1 MFCSKRE
8 ACSEHKVLVT
18 IKEYE
23 HEVLVIIK
31 EYEREVVVIKKS
43 TSAKF

>member
-1 MFCSKRE
+1 MFCSQRE
-8 ACSEHKVLVT
+8 ACSEHKALVN

-31 EYEREVVVIKKS
+31 EYEREVLVIIK
-43 TSAKF
+43 